1 MKPRRR
7 RGLALALLFCAAA
20 GHAAEPIRI
29 ASKNSNESYL
39 LSEVAAQLLE
49 SKGFAVER
57 RFGLG
62 GTLIA
67 FDALVAGEVDLYM
80 EYTGT
85 LSQAIL
91 KLGHDAPREAMN
103 QRLKGDGLR
112 LLRPFGFNNTYAI
125 AVRREQAQ
133 ALGLARI
140 GDLAGHP
147 ALKLV
152 FSHEFLEREDGWPGL
167 KQAYGLPFN
176 ATGIEHALA
185 YQAISEGALDVT
197 DAYSTDGEL
206 LRYDLLLLEDDR
218 RFFPRYLAAPLVR
231 VDVGAQVIEALE
243 TLGGTLDDAA
253 VQTLNAAV
261 VVDGAS
267 FADVAAGFLAERGV
281 ASETGG
287 DDLWRSLAANTAQHL
302 KLTLTALA
310 AAVVAGLS
318 LSLLVFRWAV
328 AARLVVYLC
337 GLLQTVPSIALLA
350 LMIPLFGIGAAPA
363 VVALFLYSLLPVVRN
378 TVTALTTIDPTLL
391 RVAGA
396 MGLSGREQIRHV
408 YLPLSMPSVL
418 AGIRT
423 AAVINIGTATLAAFI
438 GAGGL
443 GDPIVT
449 GLALNDVS
457 LILQG
462 AVPAAMLA
470 IATELAFEGVERVAV
485 PGHLRAK

>member
-1 MKPRRR
+1 MV
-7 RGLALALLFCAAA
+7 LALMLGAA

-39 LSEVAAQLLE
+39 LSEIAAQLLE
-49 SKGFAVER
+49 SKGLAVER
-57 RFGLG
+57 QFGLG

-67 FDALVAGEVDLYM
+67 FDALVAGEIDLYM

-103 QRLKGDGLR
+103 QQLKGDGLG
-112 LLRPFGFNNTYAI
+112 LLKPFGFNNTYAI
-125 AVRREQAQ
+125 AVRREQAE
-133 ALGLARI
+133 ALGLAQI
-140 GDLAGHP
+140 GDLAAHP
-147 ALKLV
+147 GLKVV

-167 KQAYGLPFN
+167 KRAYGLPFN

-185 YQAISEGALDVT
+185 YQAIAEGALDVT

-206 LRYDLLLLEDDR
+206 LRHDLVLLQDDR

-231 VDVGAQVIEALE
+231 LEVGAAVIEALE
-243 TLGGTLDDAA
+243 TLGGTLDDASA
-253 VQTLNAAV
+253 QAMNAAV
-261 VVDGAS
+261 VVDGRS
-267 FADVAAGFLAERGV
+267 FAAVAAGFLAERGLV
-281 ASETGG
+281 AEADALAASGAAG
-287 DDLWRSLAANTAQHL
+287 DDLWRSLAANTVQHL
-302 KLTLTALA
+302 KLTLTALV
-310 AAVVAGLS
+310 AAVAAGLL
-318 LSLLVFRWAV
+318 LSLLIFRRAV
-328 AARLVVYLC
+328 AARLLVYFC
-337 GLLQTVPSIALLA
+337 GLLQTVPSIALLG
-350 LMIPLFGIGAAPA
+350 LMIPLFGIGATPA

-391 RVAGA
+391 RVADA
-396 MGLSGREQIRHV
+396 MGLSRRQQVRHV

-449 GLALNDVS
+449 GLALNDVN

-462 AVPAAMLA
+462 AIPAALLA
-470 IATELAFEGVERVAV
+470 IATELIFEGVERMVV
-485 PGHLRAK
+485 PGHLRTS